1 MKRFTKALSMLLAIL
16 MVVSLL
22 PLSVIAEDIQNAVST
37 HTIHFNLNYN
47 GAHKIPSQTVPDG
60 ECAVEPDNAT
70 RTGWILKYWYI
81 KTSDGIEKYDFSQP
95 VTKNLVLYARWDE
108 DITFWAP
115 VWDSNIRESLE
126 KDSYTV
132 TFNANGIEAEMPA
145 TQKIEEGQCAS
156 EPTVPTAEGYVFN
169 GWFMDAACT
178 KAFDFTNPIYSNIT
192 LYASWSVIDQT
203 IPAPI
208 VSMELVDGKPVLTWT
223 GVENVDSYT
232 VKRGIAAGT
241 YTELATGLTDI
252 TYTDDTAENDTTYYY
267 VVCANRDG
275 KSSINS
281 NAVVLKNVPVKPA
294 LFGRMSGDTA
304 ILTWKNANGAEWY
317 DVYCS
322 TASGGP
328 YYSIAEDITGNS
340 YSDNDLIAGEEY
352 YYVITASNSLGTS
365 KYSNEVKLGT
375 DVEVEFSFVPE
386 LDNDGDGLTNEK
398 ELMYATDINHPDTDN
413 DGLDDGQEIAL
424 GTDPRNP
431 DTNGDGIYDGAAVAV
446 GLDPLQDSA
455 MTELTYAI
463 KTVDG
468 GAFAV
473 VKGNTNLAI
482 APLRAVYNDNYLL
495 TSIKGLIG
503 TPVDFTSGGFPIDSA
518 EITFTYTDE
527 QLAELGYNEEDL
539 RIFYVNPETLQLEEL
554 VSEIDV
560 ENNTVTATTTH
571 FSTYLLADKNIPV
584 DLSNV
589 DIIFLIDESGS
600 MDWNDPK
607 KYRVDAVKYFIDK
620 MDETSN
626 RAGVIGFGN
635 SRKAN
640 LQTSLTSDTNTLYHA
655 LNKIT
660 SNYGTYVIP
669 AITEAVTQ
677 FEADSTNN
685 QRRVVILLTDGEFSD
700 YGDVVGTA
708 LAVYANYNIVINTV
722 ALGQAAGTETLK
734 KVASNTK
741 GSYFYINDT
750 GNLSYN
756 DVKKQI
762 MLIYEKLSKQLTLTE
777 FTEKN
782 NLPSAPAV
790 LEFSDLYTGIESK
803 EVEDWITTASTNLLT
818 GNYLHQ
824 VSDISMTGNGYGL
837 SFERT
842 YNSFSNSDDSI
853 LGVGYTTNYDM
864 GVEKVESAD
873 SADAFIGTVTASAL
887 NVRSA
892 AGTSNRIIG
901 SLSRG
906 TQVEIL
912 GNTEVGGKTWYK
924 IDYNGSNG
932 YIAGWYVDEMGGYKV
947 TLGSGTRLF
956 FTEDSDNGTILA
968 NNSTDGTF
976 EVLRDGYLYT
986 DASYNTWKFD
996 SDGKIIRM
1004 ADKAGNAVDISYSG
1018 DKIDV
1023 VTDEFGRTLSFDY
1036 NSSGLLSKITDSSGR
1051 SVSYSY
1057 DADKHLTK
1065 VVDLNGGT
1073 TSYTYHKGSGKLIK
1087 IVDANGNQV
1096 YRIDYDILGRIV
1108 RQYDANEIVKYYIYD
1123 DIVNDSENGVSARY
1137 IIDENGEESKYSFNS
1152 NLKPVTICDT
1162 LGNQIKY
1169 QYRYYNGSAWIDIT
1183 DLDVKSDEYQAY
1195 SDYIKNNKAA
1205 NIEIVTDKNGNSTT
1219 TEYDARGNIVRTIDA
1234 FGKSEYAE
1242 YDAKNN
1248 LVKST
1253 DKNGNVTINTYDADS
1268 INLTESIDALGQ
1280 TTSYSY
1286 YNVGETGIKVN
1297 GLVKDVTA
1305 PNGAVTSYKYED
1317 SYNNTTHVTDA
1328 LGGVTVTAYDEV
1340 GRPVSSTDA
1349 NGNVTEVTY
1358 DAMGNP
1364 LTTTYADGG
1373 VVTVTY
1379 DALGNVLSQTDVL
1392 GRKTITEYDNKNRP
1406 IKITDADGNTITYT
1420 YDHVGNKLSEKNA
1433 AGAFTKYEYDV
1444 LHRLVAV
1451 TDALGNVTRYEYDAN
1466 GNVVKITDA
1475 LSRITTKTYD
1485 ALNRV
1490 SKETSPM
1497 DAVTTYTYDNNGNV
1511 VKTTN
1516 ALGYTVSAKYDKLN
1530 RQISSTN
1537 ELGYTSTITY
1547 DDINNVVTAKDANG
1561 NITKTYYDMLGH
1573 ESKIVNALGDVEIF
1587 EYDANGNCIKYTDTA
1602 GHITGYSYDNMN
1614 RVVKEV
1620 YYGTSNGENADKVNT
1635 YMYDLAGNVTEHT
1648 DPLGNK
1654 TVYAYDNMNRVIS
1667 VTNVLGGTVSYTYD
1681 ELGNQLT
1688 ETDELGNTFGAEYD
1702 DLSRVIRE
1710 YDALGNATSYTY
1722 DAVGNVIQSVNANG
1736 NAVSNTYDVH
1746 NNVIAST
1753 DAAGKTTRMM
1763 YDKLGRN
1770 TQTTDRNGNVTRYTY
1785 DKAGNLTVTTDPYN
1799 KTIKSSYDKVG
1810 NVISTTDAKENTVK
1824 YTYDALYRVVK
1835 ETDQNGKAE
1844 AYTYDKSGNKISV
1857 TDRNGNETFYGYD
1870 DFNRLVSVTD
1880 ALDSVTVYEYDL
1892 ADNITKEINALG
1904 QTVSYEYDALYR
1916 VVKQTDASGNAET
1929 WIYDAAGNVLTATD
1943 RNGTET
1949 SYTYDKNG
1957 QVLSMVSVGLN
1968 YTYTYDAV
1976 GNILTSTD
1984 SIGTTTYTY
1993 NDLEYVII
2001 IEAPGNK
2008 LTGYTY
2014 DAEGNMLSV
2023 TAPSGNVTRYT
2034 YDKMN
2039 RMLTVNDN
2047 GSVSAYEYDVNGNRS
2062 KLTLA
2067 SGAYTTYEYDARN
2080 ILIGMKNYTSE
2091 TEFEEYSYVY
2101 DAAGLQTSKTE
2112 PKGTTTFAYN
2122 ERNQVIKVTEPDG
2135 KVTEYAYDEAGNRTE
2150 QSITENGDTVKTTYT
2165 YDDAGRLVST
2175 REENGSDITKT
2186 EYTYDKNGNQIQVK
2200 EDVNGSV
2207 TIYDY
2212 GYDALNQL
2220 TSYNDGE
2227 TSVAYGYW
2235 ATGLRATKTAG
2246 GKTVTYYYNGK
2257 TLLHEDSTGDD
2268 DIDYVN
2274 GINLVAQKS
2283 DETYYYM
2290 YNGHADV
2297 VQIHKLD
2304 AGVIVILN
2312 TYDYDIFGNVISSVI
2327 VISNAITYAGYYFD
2341 DETGYYYL
2349 RSRYYN
2355 PETARF
2361 ITEDSFNG
2369 FYTDPLSLNKYTYC
2383 HNSPL
2388 TYYDPDGTFLKELW
2402 GGVKNVGK
2410 VVWGFG
2416 KGIGESVVETVK
2428 GVANIVA
2435 HPVETVK
2442 GLANAVFHPV
2452 QTIKAVGSAIG
2463 DYYNETW
2470 VNGGVEGKG
2479 QFLGRVVGEIGL
2491 AVIGTKGAD
2500 KVAKGSKVAKA
2511 VDVTSD
2517 VGKVSKALDTIGD
2530 AGKVVNTLD
2539 DIGDIGK
2546 VSKTLDTVGDAGKVT
2561 RSISGVKK
2569 ATSAK
2574 KYSIAYDKMT
2584 ESQVINST
2592 VNLATH
2598 NANSNIMALGQ
2609 FAKNSKG
2616 LNYVDYS
2623 KLHNATYYNMS
2634 NAKWNKL
2641 SKVYGDDFMWKINQT
2656 YMARQMKAGKM
2667 VVFSHDPL
2675 KAVNSFKR
2683 EVEFLKNNGYSF
2695 YSSYGDFGVA
2705 IPNN

>member
-1 MKRFTKALSMLLAIL
+1 MKRFTKALSMLLAIV
-16 MVVSLL
+16 MVVGLL
-22 PLSVIAEDIQNAVST
+22 PLSVIAEDIQDAMKT
-37 HTIHFNLNYN
+37 HTVQFKLDYN
-47 GAHKIPSQTVPDG
+47 GAHKIPSQEIPDG
-60 ECAVEPDNAT
+60 ECAVEPENAT
-70 RTGWILKYWYI
+70 REGWILKFWYI
-81 KTSDGIEKYDFSQP
+81 KTGGNGIEKFDFSQP
-95 VTKNLVLYARWDE
+95 ITEDITLYARWDE
-108 DITFWAP
+108 DINYWGPIWNNQITDAINNIAYTVVF
-115 VWDSNIRESLE
+115 DSNGV
-126 KDSYTV
+126 DAD
-132 TFNANGIEAEMPA
+132 NMPSS
-145 TQKIEEGQCAS
+145 QKVKKGDTIA
-156 EPTVPTAEGYVFN
+156 EPTEPVADGYEFN
-169 GWFMDAACT
+169 GWFWDEACT
-178 KAFDFTNPIYSNIT
+178 IKFDFDTAIT
-192 LYASWSVIDQT
+192 QDIILYASWTAVDQAIPVPVVTID
-203 IPAPI
+203 
-208 VSMELVDGKPVLTWT
+208 VSSGTPVLAW
-223 GVENVDSYT
+223 EKLEDVDSYT
-232 VKRGIAAGT
+232 IKRGTSEGSYTVIA
-241 YTELATGLTDI
+241 ENITDT
-252 TYTDDTAENDTTYYY
+252 TYTDENTQSDTTYYY
-267 VVCANRDG
+267 VVCANRGD
-275 KSSINS
+275 KSSLNS
-281 NAVVLKNVPVKPA
+281 NEVVYKNRPATPV
-294 LFGRMSGDTA
+294 LFGRMSGNTA
-304 ILTWKNANGAEWY
+304 VLSWSKTNGAEWY

-328 YYSIAEDITGNS
+328 YYSIVDRITGNS
-340 YSDNDLIAGEEY
+340 YSDDDLVDGEVY

-365 KYSNEVKLGT
+365 GYSNEIKLGT
-375 DVEVEFSFVPE
+375 EVEVEFSFVPE
-386 LDNDGDGLTNEK
+386 LDNDGDGLSNEE
-398 ELMYATDINHPDTDN
+398 ELLYATDMNHPDTDN
-413 DGLDDGQEIAL
+413 DGLDDGDEIRI

-431 DTNGDGIYDGAAVAV
+431 DTSGDGIYDGAAVEA
-446 GLDPLQDSA
+446 GLDPLKQNV
-455 MTELTYAI
+455 MTETSFYVETSDQFAS
-463 KTVDG
+463 
-468 GAFAV
+468 AFIT
-473 VKGNTNLAI
+473 GNTNLLIAPIRAI
-482 APLRAVYNDNYLL
+482 ADDNYLL
-495 TSIKGLIG
+495 TSIKGIVG
-503 TPVDFTSGGFPIDSA
+503 TPVDFSTGGFPIISA
-518 EITFTYTDE
+518 VITFRYTDE
-527 QLAELGYNEEDL
+527 QLAELELNEEDL
-539 RIFYVNPETLQLEEL
+539 RIFYVNPETMQLEEMP
-554 VSEIDV
+554 SDIDT
-560 ENNTVTATTTH
+560 ENNTVTTTTDH

-635 SRKAN
+635 SGRAN
-640 LQTSLTSDTNTLYHA
+640 LRTSLTSDTNTLYSA

-677 FEADSTNN
+677 FESDSTNN

-700 YGDVVGTA
+700 YGDTVGTA
-708 LAVYANYNIVINTV
+708 LAAYANYNIVINTV

-734 KVASNTK
+734 KMASNSK

-837 SFERT
+837 SFVRT

-887 NVRSA
+887 NVRAA

-924 IDYNGSNG
+924 IDYNGSDG
-932 YIAGWYVDEMGGYKV
+932 YIAEWYVDEMGGYKV

-956 FTEDSDNGTILA
+956 FTKDPSNGKILA

-976 EVLRDGYLYT
+976 EVLSDGYLYT
-986 DASYNTWKFD
+986 DAGYNTWKFD

-1004 ADKAGNAVDISYSG
+1004 ADKAGNAIRISYSG

-1057 DADKHLTK
+1057 DADKHLTE

-1073 TSYTYHKGSGKLIK
+1073 TSYTYHEDSGKLIK
-1087 IVDANGNQV
+1087 IIDANGNQV

-1123 DIVNDSENGVSARY
+1123 DIINDSENGVSARY

-1152 NLKPVTICDT
+1152 NLKPVTISDT

-1169 QYRYYNGSAWIDIT
+1169 QYQYYNGSAWIDIT
-1183 DLDVKSDEYQAY
+1183 DLDVKSDEYQEY
-1195 SDYIKNNKAA
+1195 SDYSKNNKVA

-1219 TEYDARGNIVRTIDA
+1219 TEYDARGNIVRTTDA

-1248 LVKST
+1248 LIKSI
-1253 DKNGNVTINTYDADS
+1253 DKNGNVTINKYDADS

-1286 YNVGETGIKVN
+1286 YNVGEAGIKVN

-1328 LGGVTVTAYDEV
+1328 LDGVTVTAYDEV
-1340 GRPVSSTDA
+1340 GRPVSTTDP
-1349 NGNVTEVTY
+1349 NGNTTETTY

-1373 VVTVTY
+1373 VVKTTY
-1379 DALGNVLSQTDVL
+1379 DALGNVLSQTDAL
-1392 GRKTITEYDNKNRP
+1392 GRKTTTEYDNKNRP

-1444 LHRLVAV
+1444 LHRLVAT
-1451 TDALGNVTRYEYDAN
+1451 TDALGNVTRYDYDAN
-1466 GNVVKITDA
+1466 GNVIKITDA

-1497 DAVTTYTYDNNGNV
+1497 GAVTTYTYDNNGNV

-1537 ELGYTSTITY
+1537 ELGYTSTVTY
-1547 DDINNVVTAKDANG
+1547 DDVNNIVTAKDANG
-1561 NITKTYYDMLGH
+1561 NTTKTYYDMLGR
-1573 ESKIVNALGDVEIF
+1573 ESQIVNALGDTETF

-1602 GHITGYSYDNMN
+1602 GRITEYSYDNMN
-1614 RVVKEV
+1614 RVSEEV

-1635 YMYDLAGNVTEHT
+1635 YVYDLAGNVTEHT

-1654 TVYAYDNMNRVIS
+1654 TVYAYDNMNRVVS
-1667 VTNVLGGTVSYTYD
+1667 VTNVLGGMVSYTYD

-1688 ETDELGNTFGAEYD
+1688 ETDELGNTFGTEYD

-1710 YDALGNATSYTY
+1710 YDALGNSTSYTY
-1722 DAVGNVIQSVNANG
+1722 DAVGNVIKSVNANG
-1736 NAVSNTYDVH
+1736 NAVTNTYDAH

-1753 DAAGKTTRMM
+1753 DAAGKTTRME

-1770 TQTTDRNGNVTRYTY
+1770 TRTTDRNGNVTKYTY
-1785 DKAGNLTVTTDPYN
+1785 DKAGNLIETTDPYN

-1810 NVISTTDAKENTVK
+1810 NVVSTTDAKGNTVK
-1824 YTYDALYRVVK
+1824 YTYDALYRVTK

-1844 AYTYDKSGNKISV
+1844 TYSYDKSGNKISV
-1857 TDRNGNETFYGYD
+1857 TDRNGNQTFYGYD

-1880 ALDSVTVYEYDL
+1880 ALDNVTVYEYDL
-1892 ADNITKEINALG
+1892 ADNITKEINARG

-1929 WIYDAAGNVLTATD
+1929 WTYDAAGNVLTATD

-1957 QVLSMVSVGLN
+1957 QVLSMVSDGLN
-1968 YTYTYDAV
+1968 YTYTYDAM

-1984 SIGTTTYTY
+1984 SLGTTTYTY
-1993 NDLEYVII
+1993 NNLEYVIT

-2014 DAEGNMLSV
+2014 DAEGNTLSV

-2047 GSVSAYEYDVNGNRS
+2047 GSVSAYEYDANGNRS

-2080 ILIGMKNYTSE
+2080 ILIGMTNYTSE

-2112 PKGTTTFAYN
+2112 PKGTTTFEYN
-2122 ERNQVIKVTEPDG
+2122 ELNQVIKVTEPDG

-2150 QSITENGDTVKTTYT
+2150 QVITENGDTTKTTYT
-2165 YDDAGRLVST
+2165 YDDAGRLAST
-2175 REENGSDITKT
+2175 KEKNGSDITET

-2200 EDVNGSV
+2200 EDVNGKV
-2207 TIYDY
+2207 TTYDY

-2220 TSYNDGE
+2220 TSYTDGE

-2235 ATGLRATKTAG
+2235 ATGLRATKTAD

-2274 GINLVAQKS
+2274 GINLIAQKS

-2304 AGVIVILN
+2304 AGVVVILN

-2383 HNSPL
+2383 HNSPIIFV
-2388 TYYDPDGTFLKELW
+2388 DEDGNFVLSALIIGTIVGAVVGAAVDYGSQRLIEGKSHDEVDWKSVAWSGLEGGISGAIGVATGGTSFAGTAVKE
-2402 GGVKNVGK
+2402 GVKVTAKQVVKQSVKTAAVQTVASFGLDIGRQTIVEGTDIKDVDLSRSVKTAVIEGAMTFGSETLSNAISARHANK
-2410 VVWGFG
+2410 VISKNIDSIVDFEVSGNRKMINRGELGQTRSVTKNIEGFG
-2416 KGIGESVVETVK
+2416 DVTATYNGYGLVDFDTKYVKKSYNSGGFIDRVTDIKKANAYINVK
-2428 GVANIVA
+2428 GTGSANI
-2435 HPVETVK
+2435 
-2442 GLANAVFHPV
+2442 
-2452 QTIKAVGSAIG
+2452 
-2463 DYYNETW
+2463 
-2470 VNGGVEGKG
+2470 KG
-2479 QFLGRVVGEIGL
+2479 QKHTWHHLADGKTLQLIPSEIHNAFRHTG
-2491 AVIGTKGAD
+2491 
-2500 KVAKGSKVAKA
+2500 
-2511 VDVTSD
+2511 
-2517 VGKVSKALDTIGD
+2517 GD
-2530 AGKVVNTLD
+2530 ALWNKNASHIALNYAKYLEP
-2539 DIGDIGK
+2539 IQQ
-2546 VSKTLDTVGDAGKVT
+2546 
-2561 RSISGVKK
+2561 GVQ
-2569 ATSAK
+2569 AIRGA
-2574 KYSIAYDKMT
+2574 
-2584 ESQVINST
+2584 V
-2592 VNLATH
+2592 
-2598 NANSNIMALGQ
+2598 LGQ
-2609 FAKNSKG
+2609 I
-2616 LNYVDYS
+2616 D
-2623 KLHNATYYNMS
+2623 
-2634 NAKWNKL
+2634 
-2641 SKVYGDDFMWKINQT
+2641 
-2656 YMARQMKAGKM
+2656 
-2667 VVFSHDPL
+2667 
-2675 KAVNSFKR
+2675 
-2683 EVEFLKNNGYSF
+2683 
-2695 YSSYGDFGVA
+2695 
-2705 IPNN
+2705 